1 MTSHAG
7 AIVQGHAPPTQA
19 VGVERGMAGMA
30 FFIGSEV
37 MIFACLFAG
46 YFYVRNQAATW
57 PPQLNGQEIHT
68 ANAGLAL
75 ALTVILV
82 SSSLAAHMGMLG
94 IKSSNRTQFK
104 IGIAVAI
111 LLGTIFIAGQI
122 YEWFN
127 LFDE

>member
-19 VGVERGMAGMA
+19 VGVERGMAG
-30 FFIGSEV
+30 
-37 MIFACLFAG
+37 
-46 YFYVRNQAATW
+46 
-57 PPQLNGQEIHT
+57 
-68 ANAGLAL
+68 
-75 ALTVILV
+75 
-82 SSSLAAHMGMLG
+82 

-104 IGIAVAI
+104 IGTAVAI

-127 LFDE
+127 LFDEGLNAHSTTYGSAFFLITGFHAAHVIAGLCMLWVVLVRAFRND